1 MHAAKVFAFL
11 LSHLVLT
18 NAQGCG
24 DTPACIGTE
33 TCATITRTTPTPTT
47 ITTCAPTPTCLYV
60 YQGCSSGGGTD
71 ICCSTYCAATKCR
84 PTDPKW
90 PNCQED
96 LMYCDSDNECC
107 YNNGCVDHFC
117 RKPGS

>member
-24 DTPACIGTE
+24 DAPACIGTE
-33 TCATITRTTPTPTT
+33 TCATITRTTPTLTT

-60 YQGCSSGGGTD
+60 YLKRVVHPEVAPTYAARRTAPLPSVDQRIPSGQIAKRT
-71 ICCSTYCAATKCR
+71 
-84 PTDPKW
+84 
-90 PNCQED
+90 
-96 LMYCDSDNECC
+96 
-107 YNNGCVDHFC
+107 
-117 RKPGS
+117 